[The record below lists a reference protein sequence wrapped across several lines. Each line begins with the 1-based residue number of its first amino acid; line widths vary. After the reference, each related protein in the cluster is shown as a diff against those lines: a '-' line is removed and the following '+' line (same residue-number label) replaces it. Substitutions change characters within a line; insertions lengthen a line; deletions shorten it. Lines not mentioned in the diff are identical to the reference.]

1 MNSNEMIEID
11 LPSLQSIQLGRSA
24 LCGNRFDVSC
34 SLIMRSKKKHLA
46 FMNVDLPQLSSLRND
61 DGYSFFYPRSVTLES
76 NPYSILLSIIDI
88 ANLTNINLTNSFDKV
103 QSKVISSSV
112 APFFI
117 MLDVSTE
124 LAGLFPKKQQS
135 F

>member
-1 MNSNEMIEID
+1 MNSNEMSEID

-46 FMNVDLPQLSSLRND
+46 FTNVDLPQLSSLIND

-76 NPYSILLSIIDI
+76 NPYSIPLSIIDI

-112 APFFI
+112 ALFFI

-124 LAGLFPKKQQS
+124 LAGLFPKKQ
-135 F
+135 

>member
-34 SLIMRSKKKHLA
+34 SLIMRSKKKH
-46 FMNVDLPQLSSLRND
+46 FTFTNVDLPQLSSLIND

-76 NPYSILLSIIDI
+76 NPYSIPLSIIDI

-103 QSKVISSSV
+103 QSKVVSSSV
-112 APFFI
+112 VLFFI

-124 LAGLFPKKQQS
+124 LAGLFPKKQ
-135 F
+135 